1 MASKPNSGQI
11 KPGQI
16 LNPTGRPKVP
26 EELRTLMRD
35 TSNALKQQICEVVQY
50 TVGEMNNIS
59 ESTQADMPVFKAAI
73 ISLLKNSINDGDDR
87 GIKIVMDRILG
98 KAPEAPME
106 DASDTPIV
114 NKDQTIA
121 RLVEIMN
128 DHKSPA

>member
-98 KAPEAPME
+98 RAPEAEPP
-106 DASDTPIV
+106 SDDYKSHDST
-114 NKDQTIA
+114 KDQVIDK
-121 RLVEIMN
+121 LVSMLG
-128 DHKSPA
+128 DKA